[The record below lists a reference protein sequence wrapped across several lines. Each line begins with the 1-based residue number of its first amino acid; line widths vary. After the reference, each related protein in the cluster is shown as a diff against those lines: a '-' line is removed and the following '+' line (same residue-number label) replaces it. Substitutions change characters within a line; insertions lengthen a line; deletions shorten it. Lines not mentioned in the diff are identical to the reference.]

1 LLETTAQAFEALR
14 FRNVWA
20 YDHAMVAWESTRP
33 SLECWTTLAVA
44 AAVTRRIRVGP
55 LVLGNHFRNPAL
67 VAKQAATLDVL
78 SGGRLEF
85 GIGAGWDAAECR
97 SYGLRFPPPRK
108 RVAMLGE
115 AVRLIR
121 RLWTEQDLSVTGEF
135 YSLEGAVCAPRPLQQ
150 PHPPIWIGGDR
161 PGLLRLMAM
170 EADIANLNTDLEGF
184 RREAA
189 QLDRFAAGAGGRQV
203 PKSAFVRV
211 LIDETPEACEDTF
224 GAVISGP
231 LRGMLRLRSPQEI
244 RRRWVMGTPE
254 QCIEQLQAYA
264 DAGAEH
270 LIIGFVCRRG
280 FEMRRVEIFA
290 ERVIPGVH

>member
-1 LLETTAQAFEALR
+1 MMP
-14 FRNVWA
+14 VWDPRLA
-20 YDHAMVAWESTRP
+20 
-33 SLECWTTLAVA
+33 SLECWTSLAVA

-55 LVLGNHFRNPAL
+55 LVLGNHFRNPAF

-97 SYGLRFPPPRK
+97 SYGLRFPSPRK

-121 RLWTEQDLSVTGEF
+121 RLWGETDVSVTGEF
-135 YSLEGAVCAPRPLQQ
+135 YSLEGAICAPRPLQQ

-161 PGLLRLMAM
+161 PGVLRLMAA
-170 EADIANLNTDLEGF
+170 EADIANMNTDLEGF

-189 QLDRFAAGAGGRQV
+189 QLDRFVAERGGRQL

-211 LIDETPEACEDTF
+211 LIDKSAEAVKDTF
-224 GAVISGP
+224 EAVLAGP
-231 LRGMLRLRSPQEI
+231 LRGMLRLRSLEEI

-264 DAGAEH
+264 DAGAKH

-280 FEMRRVEIFA
+280 FEMRRVELFA
-290 ERVIPGVH
+290 AHVMAGVH